1 MQIPCISLMDKRVYR
16 TKKVKNKKN
25 IYLQPRLLNIIICD
39 LVINSRS
46 ILKM

>member
-1 MQIPCISLMDKRVYR
+1 MQIPCISLMDKRVYH
-16 TKKVKNKKN
+16 KKVKNKKN
-25 IYLQPRLLNIIICD
+25 IYLQPRLLNIVICD